1 MFWTGLLANQRGVFA
16 VQRVRFRSG
25 VPYGSR
31 VGRYSRIAVRMAC
44 CLLCQLFHHVECVEH
59 QLRHVDCARA
69 NPHHRGNNLLLYGR
83 HAFTYLVNF
92 LDQVFA
98 RVSTSGQNLDSQLAA
113 LSDCEKIFQEKISGA
128 KDDRPELQALLE
140 WVREGDTVHVTKL
153 DRLARNTRHLLEV
166 SEYLQGKG
174 VALNILNI
182 GINTATP
189 TGKLMLT
196 MIGAIATFEREMMLE
211 RQAEGIALA
220 KLKGKYKGRKP
231 TARSKTKEVI
241 ELVENGT
248 SKAGISHLLKLGI
261 TSIYRIIRVNRPDL
275 LENKHCND

>member
-1 MFWTGLLANQRGVFA
+1 
-16 VQRVRFRSG
+16 
-25 VPYGSR
+25 
-31 VGRYSRIAVRMAC
+31 MATI
-44 CLLCQLFHHVECVEH
+44 
-59 QLRHVDCARA
+59 
-69 NPHHRGNNLLLYGR
+69 GY
-83 HAFTYLVNF
+83 
-92 LDQVFA
+92 A
-98 RVSTSGQNLDSQLAA
+98 RVSTSGQNLDSQLTA
-113 LSDCEKIFQEKISGA
+113 LSNCEKIFQEKVSGA
-128 KDDRPELQALLE
+128 KDDRTELQAMLE

-231 TARSKTKEVI
+231 TARNKSKEVI
-241 ELVENGT
+241 ELIEQGMTKPEV
-248 SKAGISHLLKLGI
+248 SRKLGIGI
-261 TSIYRIIRVNRPDL
+261 TSIYRIIRLTRPDL
-275 LENKHCND
+275 LETKPCIT

>member
-1 MFWTGLLANQRGVFA
+1 MAT
-16 VQRVRFRSG
+16 
-25 VPYGSR
+25 
-31 VGRYSRIAVRMAC
+31 VGY
-44 CLLCQLFHHVECVEH
+44 
-59 QLRHVDCARA
+59 
-69 NPHHRGNNLLLYGR
+69 
-83 HAFTYLVNF
+83 
-92 LDQVFA
+92 A
-98 RVSTSGQNLDSQLAA
+98 RVSTTGQSLDTQLSA
-113 LSDCEKIFQEKISGA
+113 LSGCEKVFREKISGA
-128 KDDRPELQALLE
+128 KDDRPELQAMLE
-140 WVREGDTVHVTKL
+140 FVREGDIVEVTKL

-220 KLKGKYKGRKP
+220 KLKGKYKGRKA
-231 TARSKTKEVI
+231 TARNKTQEVL
-241 ELVENGT
+241 ELVEKGMNKPDI
-248 SKAGISHLLKLGI
+248 SRQLGIGI

-275 LENKHCND
+275 LNTAGNN